1 MAKSPRRADYA
12 VQVLKVLLS
21 WAVRRG
27 LIEHNRAAGVGR
39 LGHSDRREKT
49 WSSDQVEE
57 FLSKAPEPLRRAMI
71 LALETGQRQ
80 GDLLALPWT
89 AVRGD
94 VIQLRQAKTA
104 ARVAIP
110 ISPELRAC
118 LDSVPR
124 GDSTLVL
131 TRSDGLPWDS
141 KGNGFRSSWREV
153 CHAAEIKG
161 VTFHDLR
168 GTFVTRRL
176 AEGWTTQEV
185 AMCTGHSLRDLASLD
200 TYADRGAVAE
210 ATAARVVA
218 RAAGIRS

>member
-1 MAKSPRRADYA
+1 MI
-12 VQVLKVLLS
+12 VL
-21 WAVRRG
+21 
-27 LIEHNRAAGVGR
+27 
-39 LGHSDRREKT
+39 
-49 WSSDQVEE
+49 
-57 FLSKAPEPLRRAMI
+57 APGI
-71 LALETGQRQ
+71 VFLALTPRPDCRAVKYVTESGRV
-80 GDLLALPWT
+80 PWT
-89 AVRGD
+89 AIRGD

-110 ISPELRAC
+110 ISPELRTC
-118 LDSVPR
+118 LDRIPR

-153 CHAAEIKG
+153 CQKAGISG

-185 AMCTGHSLRDLASLD
+185 AMCTGHSLRDLSSLD

-218 RAAGIRS
+218 RASGTKP